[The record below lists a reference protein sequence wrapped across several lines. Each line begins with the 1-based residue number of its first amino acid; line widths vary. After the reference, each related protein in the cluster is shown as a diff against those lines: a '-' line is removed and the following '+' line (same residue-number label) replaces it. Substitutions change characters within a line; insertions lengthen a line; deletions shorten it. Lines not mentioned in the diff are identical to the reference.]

1 MHVFVLVADSLRKD
15 HLGCYG
21 NEWIETPSIDALA
34 ADAIL
39 FEEAYPESLPTL
51 PVRNALLSG
60 RHCGPELGWGPMR
73 NGDLR
78 LPEIFAGQGYT
89 TALVTDVYH
98 MMKPGMNFH
107 RGFHSWRWIRG
118 QEQDPYRTD
127 ENPSPPVPREYCEKH
142 DRRLLQF
149 CKNVAGFESE
159 SDYFTA
165 RVYDTAVEWV
175 RQNHGSGSLFLW
187 IDGFDPHEPWYPPFE
202 YADKY
207 DPDYAGDAVDGFEP
221 IGVAYGPWRD
231 HLTERQLKRMRA
243 LYAGEVS
250 FLDSYVGKFLGTLKE
265 LGIYE
270 QSLILFLSDHGHL
283 IGEHGIVGKNWITN
297 GYREVLDLVAMI
309 KFPGNRFCG
318 TKIDTLCYNID
329 LIPTLLSAA
338 NMDVPHRFDG
348 FDLTPSIQEST
359 MGKTA
364 GAGKSSD
371 GIRECV
377 TCSYNPKNMV
387 VKTLDWTLLL
397 DNEHNPL
404 MLFDRHD
411 DPNEE
416 HNRVTE
422 RLDVV
427 NMLLELEAGDWLR
440 RPRSME

>member
-1 MHVFVLVADSLRKD
+1 MHVFVLVADSLRRD

-21 NEWIETPSIDALA
+21 NEWIGTPNIDGLA
-34 ADAIL
+34 ADAVL
-39 FEEAYPESLPTL
+39 FTEAYPESLPTL

-78 LPEIFAGQGYT
+78 LPEIFTGRGYT

-107 RGFHSWRWIRG
+107 RGFHSWQWIRG
-118 QEQDPYRTD
+118 QEQDPFRTD
-127 ENPSPPVPREYCEKH
+127 ENPNPPVPREYCEKH

-149 CKNVAGFESE
+149 CKNVAGFDSE

-165 RVYDTAVEWV
+165 RVYDTAGEWV
-175 RQNHGSGSLFLW
+175 RRNHANGNLFLW
-187 IDGFDPHEPWYPPFE
+187 IDGFDPHEPWYPPPG

-207 DPDYAGDAVDGFEP
+207 DPEYAGDGCEP

-231 HLTERQLKRMRA
+231 HLTERQLKRMCA

-250 FLDSYVGKFLGTLKE
+250 FLDACVGRFIGTLKE

-297 GYREVLDLVAMI
+297 GYREVLDLAAMI
-309 KFPGNRFCG
+309 KFPENRFG
-318 TKIDTLCYNID
+318 GSRMDALCYNID
-329 LIPTLLSAA
+329 LVPTLLSAA
-338 NMDVPHRFDG
+338 NIEVPRRFDG
-348 FDLTPSIQEST
+348 IDLMPSLEESAARAKD
-359 MGKTA
+359 GSKQPTA
-364 GAGKSSD
+364 T
-371 GIRECV
+371 IRECV

-387 VKTLDWTLLL
+387 VKTMNWTLLL
-397 DNEHNPL
+397 DYEHNPL
-404 MLFDRHD
+404 MLFDRHG
-411 DPNEE
+411 DPREA
-416 HNRVTE
+416 HNLVTE
-422 RLDVV
+422 RTDVV
-427 NMLLELEAGDWLR
+427 NALLELEANDWAH